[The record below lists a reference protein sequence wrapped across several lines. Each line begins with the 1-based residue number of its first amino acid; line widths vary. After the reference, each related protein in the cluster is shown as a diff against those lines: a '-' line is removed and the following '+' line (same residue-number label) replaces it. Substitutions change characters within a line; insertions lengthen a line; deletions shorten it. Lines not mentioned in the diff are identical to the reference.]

1 MGQAEVKEQ
10 RRSVKNKITALK
22 AQPQETALPLFPIR
36 DHRSQRHKAGNPQT
50 RVPIIAIHTKGA
62 QVETDL
68 SPENKLTEAQNI
80 LTLRLESS
88 P

>member
-22 AQPQETALPLFPIR
+22 AQGSTYAKPQETALLLFPIR

-50 RVPIIAIHTKGA
+50 SVPIIAIHTKSA
-62 QVETDL
+62 QGETDL

-80 LTLRLESS
+80 LTL
-88 P
+88 